1 MTAAINKEGLTVK
14 KGTVGKL
21 TTEVRKRVPDT
32 KLVKHN
38 NYFVNRAK
46 QVNKIV
52 IKNKTAAP
60 VSIESHTN
68 DVYMNYSP
76 AVFKEAVSVVT

>member
-1 MTAAINKEGLTVK
+1 MVK
-14 KGTVGKL
+14 Q
-21 TTEVRKRVPDT
+21 
-32 KLVKHN
+32 N

-46 QVNKIV
+46 QINKIV

-60 VSIESHTN
+60 VSIESHAN

-76 AVFKEAVSVVT
+76 AVLKEAVSVVTGHMKENTTFEPDEMDIKVVKVMPSVDLN